1 MTGRK
6 RWQDGWF
13 GYFVTL
19 GALFVGA
26 LSLVGAVVAGRQGH
40 WVLVALYV
48 PVIAVCLRIVVPELL
63 EELIG
68 SVMLALMVL
77 SLPLLLF
84 PRGRRWWGRVWGGA
98 TRDVG
103 KALLGVNDSGP
114 QRGGDRGGGGD
125 GGGGE
130 VAEAGG
136 GEVGVGAGDDRGDDR
151 AVGGEDG
158 GGDGDDRVVVG

>member
-1 MTGRK
+1 MAGSQ
-6 RWQDGWF
+6 RWRDSWV
-13 GYFVTL
+13 GYFVTVA
-19 GALFVGA
+19 ALFVGA
-26 LSLVGAVVAGRQGH
+26 LSLIGAVAAGQRGH
-40 WVLVALYV
+40 WVLVVLCV
-48 PVIAVCLRIVVPELL
+48 PVIAVCLRVVIPAML

-77 SLPLLLF
+77 SLPALLF

-103 KALLGVNDSGP
+103 KALLGMDDSRP
-114 QRGGDRGGGGD
+114 QGGGDRGRGGD

-130 VAEAGG
+130 VAQAGG
-136 GEVGVGAGDDRGDDR
+136 GEVGVGAGDDGGHDR